1 MVAVRLP
8 AKADMAD
15 RTVGSRTRLALVAFA
30 AAAFAVLANA
40 PAASAHDTTGEGIA
54 IEVNDRRVVVTATVA
69 FAELGYADTTGDGL
83 IDATELAEQ
92 EAEVA
97 PTLVATVRNQ
107 VGLTVDGEDSELIGA
122 GVPSIG
128 EAVDVE
134 ADADEADAVEA
145 ASSQVIVVI
154 ASGPHDGDVGEVDL
168 AWRFTTSVND
178 VVLTHPGGVV
188 AGDLSD
194 DGTVEFSLD
203 GWSSAASFFG
213 LGIEHIRFGPDHLLF
228 LLVLT
233 LAVAGSS
240 VTSGT
245 TWRTVKLVTA
255 FTIGHAV
262 SLGLAYFDLVSIPAG
277 IVEPAIA
284 LSIVAAAVLAIRG
297 NSSEARP
304 WIAAIIGLIHGLGFA
319 SSLSSMGV
327 ATTQRATALAA
338 FNLGIDVA
346 QTAVVLAVIGG
357 LWLAGKALADR
368 MFLVRIPAAAFAGVV
383 GLAWTVSRLAS
394 LQL

>member
-1 MVAVRLP
+1 MKAALVAAVRRQAVLLP

-15 RTVGSRTRLALVAFA
+15 RTVRRRTRRLVVAFA
-30 AAAFAVLANA
+30 AVAFAIFANA
-40 PAASAHDTTGEGIA
+40 PVASAHDTTGEGIA

-69 FAELGYADTTGDGL
+69 FAELGYTDTTGDGL

-92 EAEVA
+92 EAGIA
-97 PTLVATVRNQ
+97 PTLVANVRDR
-107 VGLTVDGEDSELIGA
+107 VDLIVDGEDSELIGA

-128 EAVDVE
+128 EAADD
-134 ADADEADAVEA
+134 ADASRHV
-145 ASSQVIVVI
+145 VVVI
-154 ASGPHDGDVGEVDL
+154 ASGPHDGDVTAVDL
-168 AWRFTTSVND
+168 VWGFSTSVND
-178 VVLTHPGGVV
+178 VVLTHPDGVV

-194 DGTVEFSLD
+194 SGTVEFSL
-203 GWSSAASFFG
+203 GAWSSATSFFG

-228 LLVLT
+228 LLALT
-233 LAVAGSS
+233 LAVAGTS

-255 FTIGHAV
+255 FTVGHAV
-262 SLGLAYFDLVSIPAG
+262 SLGLAYFDVVSIPAG

-297 NSSEARP
+297 DAREARP
-304 WIAAIIGLIHGLGFA
+304 WIAALVGLIHGLGFA

-346 QTAVVLAVIGG
+346 QTAVVLVVIGG